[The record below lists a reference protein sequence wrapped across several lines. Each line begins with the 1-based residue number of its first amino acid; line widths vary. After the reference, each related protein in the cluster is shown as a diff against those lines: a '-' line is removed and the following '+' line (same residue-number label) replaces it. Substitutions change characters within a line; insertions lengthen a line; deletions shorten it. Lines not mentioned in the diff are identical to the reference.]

1 MNTEVD
7 ICRNISIN
15 KLLGVPESNR
25 RRTILC
31 VFHQDKHPSL
41 VIYPNGG
48 GYHCFSCGAHGNNAI
63 DFVMG
68 LGYDFNNA
76 IKELRDYA

>member
-7 ICRNISIN
+7 IYRNISIN
-15 KLLGVPESNR
+15 KVLGLPENGR
-25 RRTILC
+25 RHTVLCLFHPDRT
-31 VFHQDKHPSL
+31 PSL

-68 LGYDFNNA
+68 LGYDFNKA
-76 IKELRDYA
+76 INELKDYV